1 MAMRDWFIKDFGW
14 KIFSVVLA
22 VVIWLT
28 VNKILGEGAGNS
40 AALTSGT
47 TLTYGNLPVLIVS
60 SAADVRDFR
69 IAPTTV
75 TVEISG
81 SADDMAKLQA
91 SEIRAVVDLTG
102 IESAKDLH
110 CRVDVSTPP
119 GITLIRVDPPR
130 VGVIVPPRP

>member
-40 AALTSGT
+40 
-47 TLTYGNLPVLIVS
+47 LPVLIVS